1 MPPLAGLFA
10 LQMWHNLNQRKKKSI
25 GIVRVD
31 MGATDDYSL
40 LQEVFAAL
48 PSAVVVL
55 DEP

>member
-1 MPPLAGLFA
+1 
-10 LQMWHNLNQRKKKSI
+10 
-25 GIVRVD
+25 

-55 DEP
+55 DEQGRIVRANERAAQLLDCPERPAPDAACK